1 MAQGTGTSFL
11 NSSPARFSAAL
22 ILIAGIFLAGCASNE
37 PSNLVPQEATAAST
51 PLMQAVSAGDLDQVE
66 ALAKSGASLNTLTE
80 KGTPL
85 EAAVRARQDRIA
97 WFLLSEGA
105 APDLAGSDNVT
116 PLMIAAAD
124 GQRRLVRLLLSAG
137 ADVNARDSEGVTP
150 VLLAARNS
158 HLTVVKV
165 LLAAGAN
172 VNVSQNGRSLLMQIV
187 GGGDLLTAEMLL
199 AAGADVNYR
208 NSEGVTALDVARAEN
223 HQDLEMLL
231 VQAGADI

>member
-1 MAQGTGTSFL
+1 MAQGPGTALRTFL
-11 NSSPARFSAAL
+11 PIVL
-22 ILIAGIFLAGCASNE
+22 TTILLSGCAGKL
-37 PSNLVPQEATAAST
+37 PSNLTQSEAKASNT
-51 PLMQAVSAGDLDQVE
+51 PMMAAVSSGNLDEVE
-66 ALAKSGASLNTLTE
+66 SLAESGASLNTLTE

-85 EAAVRARQDRIA
+85 EAAVRAGQDRIA

-105 APDLAGSDNVT
+105 APDRANAGGTT

-137 ADVNARDSEGVTP
+137 ADVNARNVEGSTP
-150 VLLAARNS
+150 VMLAARNG

-172 VNVSQNGRSLLMQIV
+172 VNVSQGDRSLLMQIV
-187 GGGDLLTAEMLL
+187 EGGDLLTAEMLV

-208 NSEGVTALDVARAEN
+208 NDQGVTALDIARAGN
-223 HQDLEMLL
+223 KRDLEMLL
-231 VQAGADI
+231 IQAGADI

>member
-1 MAQGTGTSFL
+1 MAQGTLVVLTL
-11 NSSPARFSAAL
+11 VT
-22 ILIAGIFLAGCASNE
+22 GIFLVGCASSQ
-37 PSNLVPQEATAAST
+37 PSNLTRQEATAVST
-51 PLMQAVSAGDLDQVE
+51 PMMQAVSAGDLDKVE
-66 ALAKSGASLNTLTE
+66 SLAKSGASLNTLTE

-85 EAAVRARQDRIA
+85 EAAVRAREDRIA

-105 APDLAGSDNVT
+105 APDLAGNDGVT

-137 ADVNARDSEGVTP
+137 ADVNARDGEGVTP
-150 VLLAARNS
+150 VILAARNG

-172 VNVSQNGRSLLMQIV
+172 VNVSQNGQSLLMQIV
-187 GGGDLLTAEMLL
+187 EVGDLLTAEMLL

-208 NSEGVTALDVARAEN
+208 NNDGMTALDVARAEN
-223 HQDLEMLL
+223 NKDLEMLL

>member
-1 MAQGTGTSFL
+1 MAQGTLAVLTL
-11 NSSPARFSAAL
+11 VT
-22 ILIAGIFLAGCASNE
+22 GIFLVGCASSQ
-37 PSNLVPQEATAAST
+37 PSNLARQEATAVST
-51 PLMQAVSAGDLDQVE
+51 PMMQAVSAGDFEQVE
-66 ALAKSGASLNTLTE
+66 TLARSGASLNILTE

-85 EAAVRARQDRIA
+85 EAAVRAKEDRIA
-97 WFLLSEGA
+97 WFLLTEGA
-105 APDLAGSDNVT
+105 SPDLAGDDGVT

-137 ADVNARDSEGVTP
+137 ADVNARDGEGVTP
-150 VLLAARNS
+150 VILAARHG

-187 GGGDLLTAEMLL
+187 EGGDLLTAEMLL

-208 NSEGVTALDVARAEN
+208 NDDGMTALDVARAEN
-223 HQDLEMLL
+223 NRDLEMLL